1 MGEKAGMDWGES
13 GSDGSLEEVG
23 GKESIFRKYCVKKN
37 LFSIKMLLCGL
48 SRFSVNVTR

>member
-23 GKESIFRKYCVKKN
+23 GKESIFRKYCVKKK
-37 LFSIKMLLCGL
+37 SIFNK
-48 SRFSVNVTR
+48 NVALWFV